1 MTRLSAAVLAV
12 VALAAAVPARAD
24 DVAEAKARFRKGV
37 DLYRER
43 RWRDAMAEFEAAYRL
58 KPHGTIHF
66 NVAQCRERVEDWPGA
81 LRSYHDYLRE
91 VPDANDR
98 AAVRAAMRRLEE
110 RLAAA
115 GAQLLLVYTDPPGAQ
130 LSIDGKERGKTPL
143 HAVLAP
149 GKYELVVSLDGHETV
164 KDHIELSASGS
175 RVIDVVLRGVARTPA
190 SAAAVPDLTAR
201 PPVAAPPVAPV
212 VPVVPVVPA
221 PASARPRR
229 HLPVWIAAG
238 TAAAAVVTGAI
249 LGWSARQDASAID
262 AMSAPDRAAATQR
275 ARDAQTKARAANVLY
290 ALGGGAAAVG
300 GTLFVLEARF

>member
-1 MTRLSAAVLAV
+1 MMLR
-12 VALAAAVPARAD
+12 LAAAVLVVGALVAALPARAD
-24 DVAEAKARFRKGV
+24 DVAEAKARFKKGV
-37 DLYRER
+37 ELYRDR
-43 RWRDAMAEFEAAYRL
+43 RWREAMLEFEAAHAA
-58 KPHGTIHF
+58 KPHGAIQF
-66 NVAQCRERVEDWPGA
+66 NIAQCRERLEDWPGA
-81 LRSYHDYLRE
+81 LRSYQDYLRE

-115 GAQLLLVYTDPPGAQ
+115 GAQLLLVYTAPPGAR

-164 KDHIELSASGS
+164 KDHVDLSASAS
-175 RVIDVVLRGVARTPA
+175 RVVDVVLRAVPRAPAGAVAA
-190 SAAAVPDLTAR
+190 PDLTPR
-201 PPVAAPPVAPV
+201 PPAATPPVAPA
-212 VPVVPVVPA
+212 VPAVPA
-221 PASARPRR
+221 PASPRPRR
-229 HLPVWIAAG
+229 YLPVWIAAG
-238 TAAAAVVTGAI
+238 TAAAAVVAGGV

-262 AMSAPDRAAATQR
+262 AMSAADRAAATQR